1 MKSKFKYPEE
11 RNITHL
17 RIVDA
22 EGNIINEQDLTKQ
35 R

>member
-11 RNITHL
+11 RNITRW

-22 EGNIINEQDLTKQ
+22 EGNIINEL
-35 R
+35 